1 MGIVRRTLLLG
12 ALALCCAE
20 VAPVRA
26 ETPRSAFWRSLTE
39 PNQRRA
45 EQLVRQGRA
54 QLYPALGLGLLFGL
68 EASAHR
74 RVAIE
79 NALARFERA
88 VELAPDH
95 LEARLLLGKALAMRD
110 GPQRDA
116 ASGSDARA
124 IVVLEQLRERAP
136 LYEAEEVA
144 LTLGNVRMRAGD
156 FARSADEYGRAL
168 AMSTDDADQAMLLG
182 NLAEATMMQGDLTRA
197 LALYER
203 AVRIGQ
209 DEGRVLAL
217 WGAAVALD
225 RAGEHTE
232 AIARATRALREDR
245 APFAVL
251 RQSGVFFVPTYEAY
265 YYEALGALALAHAER
280 EGSET
285 LEQTLQRSKLWVKS
299 APTEA
304 LARFGRVVHEL
315 RDAGRGEVAARWLG
329 RTAAGS
335 GRSRVVVPGTRP
347 SAERAPAEELPAT
360 TEGRALFWSL
370 RALAAF
376 TRYEQRAGS
385 SGRYGEDAREH
396 VRSLS
401 RMLAR

>member
-1 MGIVRRTLLLG
+1 MGIARSTLFVG
-12 ALALCCAE
+12 ALALFATSSASPVLAE
-20 VAPVRA
+20 AA
-26 ETPRSAFWRSLTE
+26 RSTFWRSLTE

-95 LEARLLLGKALAMRD
+95 LEARLLLGKALSLRD
-110 GPQRDA
+110 GPQHDA
-116 ASGSDARA
+116 ASESDARA

-136 LYEAEEVA
+136 LFEAEEVA

-156 FARSADEYGRAL
+156 FERAADEYSRAL
-168 AMSTDDADQAMLLG
+168 AMSTDEADQAMLLG
-182 NLAEATMMQGDLTRA
+182 NLAEATMMGGELSRA
-197 LALYER
+197 IALYER

-209 DEGRVLAL
+209 DDGRVLAL

-225 RAGEHTE
+225 RAGEHAE
-232 AIARATRALREDR
+232 ALQRATSALREDR

-251 RQSGVFFVPTYEAY
+251 RQSGVFFVPAYESY
-265 YYEALGALALAHAER
+265 YYEAIGSLALAQAER
-280 EGSET
+280 EGNEA
-285 LEQTLQRSKLWVKS
+285 LEQTLDRARHWIGRAQRDELD
-299 APTEA
+299 
-304 LARFGRVVHEL
+304 RFQRVLHEL
-315 RDAGRGEVAARWLG
+315 RDAGQQQIASRWFAPRAL
-329 RTAAGS
+329 AL
-335 GRSRVVVPGTRP
+335 RP
-347 SAERAPAEELPAT
+347 RPPRPMNPAVERAQVEELPKAP
-360 TEGRALFWSL
+360 EARALFWSL

-376 TRYEQRAGS
+376 ARYAQRAGTE
-385 SGRYGEDAREH
+385 GRFGEDAREH
-396 VRSLS
+396 IRVLTRE
-401 RMLAR
+401 LAR